1 MAKRSTMSGEPFD
14 FEKDFTTDQEPE
26 TEPVAAPVAAPV
38 PKAKVEVA
46 LPRDVILRSK
56 AFMKY
61 QRDFAKVLLPNATYT
76 VSEAR
81 KILEAYFGKD
91 GE

>member
-1 MAKRSTMSGEPFD
+1 MAKRSIMSGDGFD
-14 FEKDFTTDQEPE
+14 LDRDVTVYQEPE
-26 TEPVAAPVAAPV
+26 IEPVAAPVAAPV
-38 PKAKVEVA
+38 PKAKPEVA